1 MEKIVRKKNDTW
13 DGLNV
18 LFIVILYNKIKEKAV
33 STLSSLVC
41 ILGIYVV
48 CVIYIKHIHRIFS
61 VNVYF
66 HILQC

>member
-1 MEKIVRKKNDTW
+1 M
-13 DGLNV
+13 
-18 LFIVILYNKIKEKAV
+18 LFIVILYDKIKEKAV